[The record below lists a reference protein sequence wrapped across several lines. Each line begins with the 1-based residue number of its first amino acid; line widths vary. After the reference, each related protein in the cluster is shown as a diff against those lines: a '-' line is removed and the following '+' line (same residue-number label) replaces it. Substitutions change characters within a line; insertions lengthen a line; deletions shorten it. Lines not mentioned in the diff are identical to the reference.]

1 VTGPIESLA
10 TPLFLYD
17 PPSPGAQWA
26 PFAGVRPLCE
36 LRAGIWRI
44 RERWEGLLQSQ
55 TAGIIADH
63 VAGWHEFDEPE
74 VTASGPISGPAVV
87 GASWF
92 APAGVPP
99 ELPDGTRRLTN
110 DGVSVGWLVAAG
122 EEWEGPHD
130 DGPGVEIEGLLLEG
144 SWDLLTALEGFL
156 QADCADFHDQP
167 RDEIAEGSIVLGDPV
182 EVISLGALIEP
193 GVVFDVRH
201 GAIILEEGVEVRSG
215 TRLEG
220 PLYAGTRSRILGG
233 YLRASVFGPLTVVR
247 GEVSSSIF
255 LGYANKSHDG
265 FVGHTVAGT
274 WVNLGAGTTTSNLK
288 NSYGEVNLQV
298 AGHHLA
304 TGRQFLGSLV
314 GDHAKTAIGTM
325 LPTGTVIGAGASLFG
340 AGPVPKYVPPFAWGH
355 EGIERMSS
363 EGFLKIAER
372 VLPRRGIELTAERR
386 ESLEALH
393 RRQAVAG

>member
-74 VTASGPISGPAVV
+74 VTAIGPISGPAVV

-122 EEWEGPHD
+122 EEWAGPHD

-167 RDEIAEGSIVLGDPV
+167 RDDIAEGSIVLGDPV
-182 EVISLGALIEP
+182 EIISLGALIEP

-215 TRLEG
+215 TRLG
-220 PLYAGTRSRILGG
+220 DALGSG
-233 YLRASVFGPLTVVR
+233 SVP
-247 GEVSSSIF
+247 
-255 LGYANKSHDG
+255 
-265 FVGHTVAGT
+265 
-274 WVNLGAGTTTSNLK
+274 VNSMHHQGIRDLGARL
-288 NSYGEVNLQV
+288 V
-298 AGHHLA
+298 A
-304 TGRQFLGSLV
+304 
-314 GDHAKTAIGTM
+314 TAIAPDG
-325 LPTGTVIGAGASLFG
+325 LIEAAEVEGAGFAVGVQWHPEMFTSGEPGVGTLFESFVE
-340 AGPVPKYVPPFAWGH
+340 AA
-355 EGIERMSS
+355 
-363 EGFLKIAER
+363 
-372 VLPRRGIELTAERR
+372 RR
-386 ESLEALH
+386 
-393 RRQAVAG
+393 